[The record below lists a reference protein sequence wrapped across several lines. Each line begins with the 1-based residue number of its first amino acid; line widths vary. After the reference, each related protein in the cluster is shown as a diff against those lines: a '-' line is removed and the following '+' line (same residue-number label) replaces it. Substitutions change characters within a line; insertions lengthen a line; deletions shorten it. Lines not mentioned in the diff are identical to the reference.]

1 MPELSSTL
9 LNTLTSKDKEVFL
22 SSLSELIGQIDKAQ
36 EEFSGLKS
44 LFEGVLEMLPQ
55 AVCVREEN
63 GEFFYF
69 NSKAYEILEILEDL
83 FPVLDSMEVEFKGS
97 FYLIQGSIIDHKQII
112 TATDITHQKRQERL
126 ATMGQISAHLAHE
139 IRNPVGSIS
148 LLTSSLLK
156 RADLESKGLVYEIKK
171 AIWRVE
177 NIIKTTL
184 MFSKGVSAKRN
195 FYSIGEIK
203 EHTEEILNYIASSK
217 AYEVVFNGED
227 HQKVWCD
234 LDLLVIVLQNFL
246 SNAIDAIEE
255 GECQEGRIEI
265 DFKEEQDDYYFFIRD
280 NGKSIQDPQALF
292 EPFKTTKLRG
302 TGLGLTLSKQIIQA
316 HDGEISFIEQ
326 PKTFILKI
334 AKIHQDKPSV

>member
-1 MPELSSTL
+1 MPELSSDL

-22 SSLSELIGQIDKAQ
+22 SSLSELIEQIDLAQ
-36 EEFSGLKS
+36 KEFSGLKS

-55 AVCVREEN
+55 AVWVREEN

-69 NSKAYEILEILEDL
+69 NSKAYEISEILEGNL
-83 FPVLDSMEVEFKGS
+83 SFLDSIEVEFRGS
-97 FYLIQGSIIDHKQII
+97 FYLMQRSIIGDKQII

-148 LLTSSLLK
+148 LLTSSLFK
-156 RADLESKGLVYEIKK
+156 RVDLGSKSLVYEIKK
-171 AIWRVE
+171 AVWRVE

-184 MFSKGVSAKRN
+184 MFSKGVSAKRD
-195 FYSIGEIK
+195 FYSIKEIK
-203 EHTEEILNYIASSK
+203 DHTQEILNYITSSK
-217 AYEVVFNGED
+217 PYEVVFDGED
-227 HQKVWCD
+227 EKRVWCD

-255 GECQEGRIEI
+255 GECEEGEIRI
-265 DFKEEQDDYYFFIRD
+265 DFQEEEECYLFSISD
-280 NGKSIQDPQALF
+280 NGKGIQDTQALF
-292 EPFKTTKLRG
+292 EPFKTTKLKG

-316 HDGEISFIEQ
+316 HDGEITFIEQ
-326 PKTFILKI
+326 PKTFILRISKDN
-334 AKIHQDKPSV
+334 H

>member
-1 MPELSSTL
+1 MSELSSDL

-22 SSLSELIGQIDKAQ
+22 SSLSELIGQIDRAQ

-55 AVCVREEN
+55 AVWVREEN

-69 NSKAYEILEILEDL
+69 NSKAYEISEILKDNL
-83 FPVLDSMEVEFKGS
+83 SSLDSVEIEFGGS
-97 FYLIQGSIIDHKQII
+97 FYLMQGSIIGNKQII

-148 LLTSSLLK
+148 LLTSSLSK
-156 RADLESKGLVYEIKK
+156 RVDLGSKSLVYEIKK
-171 AIWRVE
+171 AVWRVE

-184 MFSKGVSAKRN
+184 MFSKGVSAKRD
-195 FYSIGEIK
+195 FYPIKEIK
-203 EHTEEILNYIASSK
+203 DHTQEILNYMASSK

-227 HQKVWCD
+227 EKQVWCD

-255 GECQEGRIEI
+255 GECEEGEIQI
-265 DFKEEQDDYYFFIRD
+265 DFQEEEECYLFSISD
-280 NGKSIQDPQALF
+280 NGKAIQDTQALF
-292 EPFKTTKLRG
+292 EPFKTTKLKG

-316 HDGEISFIEQ
+316 HDGEITFIEQ
-326 PKTFILKI
+326 PKTFILRI
-334 AKIHQDKPSV
+334 AKHKPLV

>member
-1 MPELSSTL
+1 MSELSSDL

-55 AVCVREEN
+55 AVWVREEN
-63 GEFFYF
+63 GGFFYF
-69 NSKAYEILEILEDL
+69 NSKAYEIAEILEDFL
-83 FPVLDSMEVEFKGS
+83 PVLDSVEIEFKGS
-97 FYLIQGSIIDHKQII
+97 FYLIQGSIIGNKQII

-156 RADLESKGLVYEIKK
+156 RVDLESKGLVYEIKK
-171 AIWRVE
+171 AVWRVE

-184 MFSKGVSAKRN
+184 MFSKGVSAKRD
-195 FYSIGEIK
+195 FYLIKEIK

-217 AYEVVFNGED
+217 PYEVVFNAENEK
-227 HQKVWCD
+227 KVWCD

-246 SNAIDAIEE
+246 SNAVDAIEE
-255 GECQEGRIEI
+255 GECEEGKIQI
-265 DFKEEQDDYYFFIRD
+265 DFKEERDCCFFFISD
-280 NGKSIQDPQALF
+280 NGKNIQDTQALF
-292 EPFKTTKLRG
+292 EPFKTTKLKG

-316 HDGEISFIEQ
+316 HEGEITFIEQ
-326 PKTFILKI
+326 PKTFVLRI
-334 AKIHQDKPSV
+334 AKHKPLV